1 MLLRLFWR
9 SRMIVPDGPTSL
21 PAAINLVSQLVHY
34 VLYFGVILVAFL
46 GWANAPSRGWPV
58 KLFGF
63 IPLPPIMPKGSDL
76 GIDLAMFIIFSQR
89 RSVRHRYPRCG
100 GFVPHGQSQGPA
112 STANDLALGPQS
124 MMSLGSTFVDMSVS
138 VASRLFRA
146 SLN

>member
-9 SRMIVPDGPTSL
+9 SRMIVPDAPTSL

-76 GIDLAMFIIFSQR
+76 GHRLGDVHHLLA
-89 RSVRHRYPRCG
+89 
-100 GFVPHGQSQGPA
+100 
-112 STANDLALGPQS
+112 TALCTS
-124 MMSLGSTFVDMSVS
+124 SVS
-138 VASRLFRA
+138 TLRRLCTTRSKSRTGFY
-146 SLN
+146 SE